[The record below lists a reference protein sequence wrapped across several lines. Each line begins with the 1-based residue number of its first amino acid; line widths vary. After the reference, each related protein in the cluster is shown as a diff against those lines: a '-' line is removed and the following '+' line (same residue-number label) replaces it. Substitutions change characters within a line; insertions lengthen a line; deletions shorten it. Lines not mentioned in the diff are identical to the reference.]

1 MKKRMT
7 RIRVVLFLWI
17 EFGIIFLVQIKGDVY
32 EIFTYRR
39 LAHRSHVEWI

>member
-7 RIRVVLFLWI
+7 RIRVVLFLWS
-17 EFGIIFLVQIKGDVY
+17 EFGIILLVQIKGDVY

-39 LAHRSHVEWI
+39 LAHRAHFERI